1 MGLRCAKQI
10 TANHGAASCR
20 DLTVQKL
27 SLDVMI
33 QAEVDLVP
41 GQRYQLRH
49 SHIALEVELHTE
61 NNYSDESVFFC
72 QTISPTNPCFDITGC
87 YRVLIMLYPK

>member
-1 MGLRCAKQI
+1 MYSAVGVRCAKQI
-10 TANHGAASCR
+10 TANGGAASCR

-27 SLDVMI
+27 SLDIMI

-49 SHIALEVELHTE
+49 SHIAFEME
-61 NNYSDESVFFC
+61 FRM
-72 QTISPTNPCFDITGC
+72 G
-87 YRVLIMLYPK
+87 K